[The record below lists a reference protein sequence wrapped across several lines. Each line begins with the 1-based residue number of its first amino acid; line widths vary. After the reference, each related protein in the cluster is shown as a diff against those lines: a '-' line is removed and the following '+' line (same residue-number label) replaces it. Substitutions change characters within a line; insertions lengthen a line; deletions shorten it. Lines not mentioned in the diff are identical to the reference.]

1 MTSKI
6 TDTHYSNF
14 PIPTQTPTPA
24 SVWYF
29 IFHNIFVFFLVV
41 TLLKVHTRFSSSVH
55 SFAQQAHKDSLS
67 LSLSLFFFF
76 YRSKSPAMGDDYL
89 QLFVDETTLYNRIVL
104 ANLLPSKWWD
114 PLPHVLQTW
123 LRNYIAGTLLYLV
136 SGLLWC
142 FYVYY
147 LKRNVYVPKGN
158 VHFYYYFIL
167 LKCVV
172 NAFQIDLRD
181 GFSFFSSFINLG
193 FSGMHV
199 WFQMSFFIILNLLI
213 NWVDWWNT
221 LWFISV
227 ASIFVHSDLI
237 GCSFCCLSV
246 VLLQIVWISDL
257 FSPFFSIGFMLLLL

>member
-1 MTSKI
+1 
-6 TDTHYSNF
+6 
-14 PIPTQTPTPA
+14 
-24 SVWYF
+24 
-29 IFHNIFVFFLVV
+29 
-41 TLLKVHTRFSSSVH
+41 
-55 SFAQQAHKDSLS
+55 
-67 LSLSLFFFF
+67 
-76 YRSKSPAMGDDYL
+76 MGDDYL

-213 NWVDWWNT
+213 NWVD
-221 LWFISV
+221 
-227 ASIFVHSDLI
+227 
-237 GCSFCCLSV
+237 
-246 VLLQIVWISDL
+246 
-257 FSPFFSIGFMLLLL
+257 

>member
-1 MTSKI
+1 M
-6 TDTHYSNF
+6 
-14 PIPTQTPTPA
+14 
-24 SVWYF
+24 
-29 IFHNIFVFFLVV
+29 
-41 TLLKVHTRFSSSVH
+41 SSS
-55 SFAQQAHKDSLS
+55 SSSQKSTQDSPAQSTRLLNRHMQTLS
-67 LSLSLFFFF
+67 LSLSLFFF

-104 ANLLPSKWWD
+104 ANLLPFKWWD

-221 LWFISV
+221 LWFITV
-227 ASIFVHSDLI
+227 ASIFVHIVLI

-246 VLLQIVWISDL
+246 VLLQIIWISDL
-257 FSPFFSIGFMLLLL
+257 FPPFFSIGFMLLLL

>member
-6 TDTHYSNF
+6 TNTHYSNF
-14 PIPTQTPTPA
+14 PIPTPA

-41 TLLKVHTRFSSSVH
+41 AKVHTRFPSSVH
-55 SFAQQAHKDSLS
+55 SFAQQAHADSLS
-67 LSLSLFFFF
+67 LSFSFFF
-76 YRSKSPAMGDDYL
+76 YLSKSPAMGDDYL

-104 ANLLPSKWWD
+104 ANLLPFKWWD

-227 ASIFVHSDLI
+227 ASIFVHIVLI

-246 VLLQIVWISDL
+246 VLLQIVWISDFFPL
-257 FSPFFSIGFMLLLL
+257 FSIGFMLLLL